1 MAYPEICLTSRRE
14 IENCTSAIVVTGQA
28 RPVGFWAGLNVQ
40 NPGLAT
46 LGFSGFGL
54 FRASGFSGLFRAFAG
69 PLRR

>member
-1 MAYPEICLTSRRE
+1 MTVIFYRSMPI
-14 IENCTSAIVVTGQA
+14 IVVTGRA

-40 NPGLAT
+40 NPGLAAFG
-46 LGFSGFGL
+46 LSGFGL